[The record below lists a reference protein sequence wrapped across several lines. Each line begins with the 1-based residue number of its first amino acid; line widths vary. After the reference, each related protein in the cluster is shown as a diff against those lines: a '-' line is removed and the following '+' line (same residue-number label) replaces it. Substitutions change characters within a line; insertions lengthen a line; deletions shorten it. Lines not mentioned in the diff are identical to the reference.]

1 MEVKKWDVFKA
12 MEEIV
17 ASWRAIRPAVIANC
31 FRHAH
36 FALLVNEEAAV
47 CMLPAAASAEDPDDT
62 SGHQFPA
69 RSLHGTAAWLSNST
83 FVCPPTFTRPCDEE
97 MWQRLFPDC
106 TSPAMKRGEEGM
118 EEELEDIPTMKD
130 VLKAGDVYSKA
141 LKHQGA
147 SKELWCH
154 FYNVKNFLEITV
166 AKKKQASI
174 IDFFKKKI
182 GPAQNLQDVMEEQK
196 HVRQELNATSKELE
210 DTRCSFNSSKDE
222 IHKLR
227 EKKNKLDNNQLK
239 IKGELQARQQLEK
252 KKVECEKEVKSLSMD
267 ITDLTEKLQPANKQ
281 LEIAVSEK
289 RELQAANRTKI
300 DNKRTEVTNCQKKV
314 DDIIKLQTSIESY
327 EKRGV
332 AQNLEAVKE
341 SIQSLETDKKN
352 LDMQKQ
358 QVGEEIDKVKTYL
371 ATQKIK
377 ERELGDNLKLREKR
391 KEEKDLNLEIAAL
404 SEQIHRK
411 NVKEIVKERKELVIE
426 EQDLQKEHSQPTMLA
441 ANWPGLLG
449 LSLTSLLSAPDLV
462 SAGVQ
467 LNLHQVARIPG
478 TPLDDEKAF
487 AEGSQKQLQNKVDEL
502 NTELEGDIYKNANK
516 DYMETSIKITVLEY
530 SAKDLFTY
538 AKAMDWAVTHF
549 HSERMKI
556 INTIIRTLWRQ
567 IYCGSDI
574 DYIEIKT
581 SSDKQGTTKRRNY
594 NYRVVQVKGGVEID
608 MRGRCSGGQKILASL
623 LIRLALAETF
633 SAKCAFFALDEP
645 TANLDRENINSFA
658 CALKE
663 VVKAR
668 NARGNFQLLI
678 ITHDHQFL
686 ETLHSLDLLEDY
698 FDVSRDA
705 RKIELEEVNPHL
717 RGGRVENRL
726 GKPTPSS
733 PDRDS
738 NLDLPVLSSRAK
750 HDKREVLLHVP
761 HSILMSSDRM
771 KPRSWDWSVTIDFL

>member
-1 MEVKKWDVFKA
+1 MQQSEPCCPLCHRGFDSRSSVTELITELNDKVSNVPMLVSKKEAHLKRLQSNQREMLQLKPAYQHCARLKTLEIPSARSELEEIEKKRERVQKQLEEVK
-12 MEEIV
+12 
-17 ASWRAIRPAVIANC
+17 
-31 FRHAH
+31 
-36 FALLVNEEAAV
+36 
-47 CMLPAAASAEDPDDT
+47 
-62 SGHQFPA
+62 
-69 RSLHGTAAWLSNST
+69 GTLT
-83 FVCPPTFTRPCDEE
+83 ELQTRE
-97 MWQRLFPDC
+97 
-106 TSPAMKRGEEGM
+106 K
-118 EEELEDIPTMKD
+118 
-130 VLKAGDVYSKA
+130 
-141 LKHQGA
+141 
-147 SKELWCH
+147 
-154 FYNVKNFLEITV
+154 V
-166 AKKKQASI
+166 AKGAQGDAVVVDQLQTEVEHVKEKKSRLEKSVQE
-174 IDFFKKKI
+174 

-210 DTRCSFNSSKDE
+210 DTRCRFNSSKDE

-227 EKKNKLDNNQLK
+227 EKKNKLDNNHLK

-252 KKVECEKEVKSLSMD
+252 KKVECEKEVKSLSLD

-281 LEIAVSEK
+281 LEIAICEK

-332 AQNLEAVKE
+332 AQNLEAVRE
-341 SIQSLETDKKN
+341 SIQSLETEKRN
-352 LDMQKQ
+352 LDLQKQ
-358 QVGEEIDKVKTYL
+358 QVGEEIDTVKTYL

-391 KEEKDLNLEIAAL
+391 KEEKDLNLEIADL
-404 SEQIHRK
+404 TEQIHRK
-411 NVKEIVKERKELVIE
+411 NVKEIVKERKELVIA
-426 EQDLQKEHSQPTMLA
+426 EQDLQK
-441 ANWPGLLG
+441 
-449 LSLTSLLSAPDLV
+449 
-462 SAGVQ
+462 
-467 LNLHQVARIPG
+467 
-478 TPLDDEKAF
+478 EKAF

-502 NTELEGDIYKNANK
+502 NTELESDIYKNAHK
-516 DYMETSIKITVLEY
+516 DYMETSINITVLEY

-581 SSDKQGTTKRRNY
+581 TSDKQGTTKRRNY

-645 TANLDRENINSFA
+645 TANLDRENINNFA
-658 CALKE
+658 CALKDWYAPGMLRSRYPAPLG
-663 VVKAR
+663 VPPRSGSNGSQIGKSPSGGGHPPPRRLGRRPTKDFAPLTTHNITTYGLILLIVKAR

-686 ETLHSLDLLEDY
+686 ETLHSLELLEDY

-705 RKIELEEVNPHL
+705 RQRTRPRKVIGNEVDLKEAECVKYLDSVIEAKGGSREDIVRGEQQGEVFYRCGRNSNEDQGRDRRNVEESAGGGMLEEQ
-717 RGGRVENRL
+717 
-726 GKPTPSS
+726 
-733 PDRDS
+733 
-738 NLDLPVLSSRAK
+738 
-750 HDKREVLLHVP
+750 REMEAFYYEF
-761 HSILMSSDRM
+761 I
-771 KPRSWDWSVTIDFL
+771 